1 METFVK
7 IWFAQISRYP
17 KHLSCPKF
25 GGAGGGGVFQPPPAP
40 MARTPMGAITCFFS

>member
-25 GGAGGGGVFQPPPAP
+25 GGAGGGGVFQPPQPQWHVP
-40 MARTPMGAITCFFS
+40 LWVL